1 MMMEKAWEPE
11 LVEAVYIGLQ
21 SGRREE
27 RGRKRKGEGGKRK
40 DEGGREGKEGEEET

>member
-27 RGRKRKGEGGKRK
+27 RGGKRE
-40 DEGGREGKEGEEET
+40 DEGGREGKEGDRRNLVTN

>member
-27 RGRKRKGEGGKRK
+27 RGRKEKEGR
-40 DEGGREGKEGEEET
+40 GRMKEGERERRETEES